1 MLHAGYR
8 RPCTG
13 TAFMSI
19 VYTVDGG
26 QIWVDPIMSAAV
38 LAITGSTTAAAA
50 AMANAVKASGAIIRL
65 DPEEFSKVLSR
76 TTEPLIVISPSGF
89 KKRKT
94 QYLLSWK
101 GFVFHCISTEQ
112 MSFPK
117 GAEIIAAKK
126 IWIPS

>member
-1 MLHAGYR
+1 MGD
-8 RPCTG
+8 P
-13 TAFMSI
+13 FMS
-19 VYTVDGG
+19 T
-26 QIWVDPIMSAAV
+26 AV
-38 LAITGSTTAAAA
+38 LAVTGASTAAAAA

-65 DPEEFSKVLSR
+65 DPGEFAKVLSR
-76 TTEPLIVISPSGF
+76 TTEPVIVIAHTGF

-101 GFVFHCISTEQ
+101 GFVFYCISTEQ

-117 GAEIIAAKK
+117 GAEIVAAKK